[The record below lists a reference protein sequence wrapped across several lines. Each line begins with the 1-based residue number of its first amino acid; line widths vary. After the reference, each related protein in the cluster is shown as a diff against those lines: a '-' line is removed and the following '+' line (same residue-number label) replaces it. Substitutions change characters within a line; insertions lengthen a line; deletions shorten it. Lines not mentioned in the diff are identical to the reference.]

1 MATKDFYKTLGV
13 SEKATAAELKKA
25 YRKLAKKYHPDAN
38 AGDKA
43 KEAKFKEVSEA
54 YETLGDEKRR
64 AQYDE
69 IRSNPFAGGMPGG
82 ARPGGGGAG
91 FPGGAQGFDI
101 NDLFSQFGGRGAGG
115 GGRVYTYTP
124 GGAPNEGGGPDMGG
138 LGDIFEMFR
147 GQQQQQQGGARQARQ
162 QPRRGQD
169 VVAKLDIELT
179 DAALGAEKSVT
190 VDGRQLKIKI
200 PAGVGSGKT
209 IRLGGQG
216 EPAPM
221 KGAQPGD
228 LLIELHEKPHPKF
241 RRRADNPA
249 DIEVDVPVPVDVAV
263 LGGKAQVQ
271 TLEGTTV
278 TLSIPPGSSSG
289 RKLRLKEKGAM
300 QTGGKPRGDLY
311 AVVSVQVPSEIP
323 PKARELMEEFAKLT
337 KK

>member
-13 SEKATAAELKKA
+13 AEKASADELKKA
-25 YRKLAKKYHPDAN
+25 YRKLAKKYHPDVTG
-38 AGDKA
+38 GDKA
-43 KEAKFKEVSEA
+43 KEAKFKEISEA
-54 YETLGDEKRR
+54 YETLGDEKKR

-69 IRSNPFAGGMPGG
+69 MRSNPFAGGMPGG
-82 ARPGGGGAG
+82 GRPGGG

-115 GGRVYTYTP
+115 RVYTYST
-124 GGAPNEGGGPDMGG
+124 GGGPNESGGPDLGG

-147 GQQQQQQGGARQARQ
+147 GQQAGGGGARARQQ

-169 VVAKLDIELT
+169 VVAKLDIDLPE
-179 DAALGAEKSVT
+179 AALGAEKSVT
-190 VDGRQLKIKI
+190 VDGKQLKIKI
-200 PAGVGSGKT
+200 PAGVTSGKT
-209 IRLGGQG
+209 IRLAGQG
-216 EPAPM
+216 EPAPG

-228 LLIELHEKPHPKF
+228 LLIELSERPHARF
-241 RRRADNPA
+241 RRRPDNAA

-278 TLSIPPGSSSG
+278 NLSIPPGSSSG

-300 QTGGKPRGDLY
+300 QAGGKPRGDLY
-311 AVVSVQVPSEIP
+311 AVVSVQVPSELSP
-323 PKARELMEEFAKLT
+323 RARELMEEFAKLT